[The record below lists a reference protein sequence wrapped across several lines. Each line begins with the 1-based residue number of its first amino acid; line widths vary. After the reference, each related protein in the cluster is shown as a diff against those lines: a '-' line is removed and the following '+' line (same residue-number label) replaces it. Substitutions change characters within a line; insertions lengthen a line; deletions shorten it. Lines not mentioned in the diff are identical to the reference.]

1 VIDGAGPWRRAG
13 GRLTA
18 VAGGLALCLW
28 LAPQAVAAPIAP
40 TFGAAGGSPVAAGTR
55 PVGLV
60 LGLFTADANLD
71 LAVANEGTGSSNSV
85 ATLLSGN
92 GAGGLASPSTTTVGR
107 APSAIASGL
116 FDAGT
121 TLDLVVANEGS
132 NTVSILR
139 GNGNGTF
146 ATATSIGVGDGPL
159 AVAVGDIDND
169 TRPDIAV
176 ANGND
181 DNVSLL
187 KGNGTGGFSS
197 LSSVSA
203 GNKPAAVALARIN
216 GDANLDLLVA
226 NESADTVTLRLGNG
240 NGTFGSASTITVG
253 DKPNG
258 IATGDLNLN
267 GTTDVVVTNSGSN
280 TVSILLGNGAGT
292 LTAQPSP
299 PSTGAGSTPVDIAI
313 ADLNGDADP
322 DLVTANSGAARASVL
337 PGNGDGTF
345 ATRVD
350 LTTGSGPMGIAT
362 GDLNGDARTDI
373 LIANRT
379 ANTVTVMLNTTPAT
393 VSVAAPAT
401 LSFGAA
407 TVGATLGPIA
417 QSVTVVSNARGG
429 YQLSASRS
437 VFTRGDLPLGVSAAS
452 APAGALLDL
461 AAGTSSIPTSGSR
474 NIGRRSLTVTRSA
487 GDVWSL
493 GLSLGPVPLV
503 ADGAHTSTLTYTV
516 VGLP

>member
-1 VIDGAGPWRRAG
+1 MARAAGRRRPDHPDLRG
-13 GRLTA
+13 GRR
-18 VAGGLALCLW
+18 
-28 LAPQAVAAPIAP
+28 
-40 TFGAAGGSPVAAGTR
+40 SPVAAGTR
-55 PVGLV
+55 PAGLV
-60 LGLFTADANLD
+60 LGLFTADANPD
-71 LAVANEGTGSSNSV
+71 LAIADEGTGSGNSV
-85 ATLLSGN
+85 ATLLTGN
-92 GAGGLASPSTTTVGR
+92 GAGGLASPSTTTVGNGP
-107 APSAIASGL
+107 AAIASGL

-132 NTVSILR
+132 DTVSILR

-146 ATATSIGVGDGPL
+146 ATATSVAVGDHPV

-169 TRPDIAV
+169 TKPDIAT
-176 ANGND
+176 ANTND
-181 DNVSLL
+181 DNVSIL

-197 LSSVSA
+197 LAAVSA

-216 GDANLDLLVA
+216 ADANLDLLTA
-226 NESADTVTLRLGNG
+226 NEGADTVTLRLGNG
-240 NGTFGSASTITVG
+240 NGTFGLGEHPHRRRQAEGNRDRRPQPRRLGRRRRHQLRLQHGLGPARKRVRDPHRPAERTL
-253 DKPNG
+253 DRRRQHP
-258 IATGDLNLN
+258 
-267 GTTDVVVTNSGSN
+267 SGN
-280 TVSILLGNGAGT
+280 RHRRPERGC
-292 LTAQPSP
+292 
-299 PSTGAGSTPVDIAI
+299 
-313 ADLNGDADP
+313 
-322 DLVTANSGAARASVL
+322 R
-337 PGNGDGTF
+337 PGPRDRELRQREGLCAPRQRRRHVRHPG
-345 ATRVD
+345 RP
-350 LTTGSGPMGIAT
+350 TTGTAPAGIAT
-362 GDLNGDARTDI
+362 GDLNGDARTDV
-373 LIANRT
+373 LVANRT
-379 ANTVTVMLNTTPAT
+379 ANTVTVLLNTTPAT

-474 NIGRRSLTVTRSA
+474 NIGHRSLTVTRSA

-493 GLSLGPVPLV
+493 GLSLGPVPFV